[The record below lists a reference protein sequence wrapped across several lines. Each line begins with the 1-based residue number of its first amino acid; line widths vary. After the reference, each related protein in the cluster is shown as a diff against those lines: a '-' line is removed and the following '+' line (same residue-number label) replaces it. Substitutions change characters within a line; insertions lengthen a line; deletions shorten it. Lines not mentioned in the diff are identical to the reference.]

1 MLDIRRVRFLAEL
14 ADRGT
19 LAAVAEALNYSPSAV
34 AQHVHALERELGVA
48 LVEPVGRRVQLTGP
62 ARILVEHARRIFAE
76 LERAEADVASAL
88 DEPRGTVRIAAFQT
102 AAWTLV
108 PILVTSLAARFP
120 QITLEFT
127 EGDNAENLASL
138 SGLSST
144 RFDLVVFEDYPGLPI
159 GLDAGLDSQD
169 VADDPMW
176 LAVPAALAAELDAAR
191 DPLPQLDEAPWVM
204 EPPGTSPRTWA
215 AGVCQRAGFVPH
227 IRYTTDDTMLHLSLV
242 RAGVA
247 VGLLPQLALDAPF
260 SRDAGLDDV
269 VRYPLAEGGV
279 PLTRALRTATR
290 RSAAADPAVVAVRT
304 TLADAVRAHHR
315 GRSTEHPDR

>member
-1 MLDIRRVRFLAEL
+1 MLDIRRVRFLTEL

-34 AQHVHALERELGVA
+34 AQHVHALERELGVM
-48 LVEPVGRRVQLTGP
+48 LIEPVGRRVRLTGP

-76 LERAEADVASAL
+76 LEQAEADVASAL
-88 DEPRGTVRIAAFQT
+88 DEPRGTVRVAAFQT

-108 PILVTSLAARFP
+108 PILVTGLGARYP

-127 EGDNAENLASL
+127 EGENAENLAGL

-159 GLDAGLDSQD
+159 GLGEGLDIQD

-176 LAVPAALAAELDAAR
+176 LAVPTALAVTLDTAR
-191 DPLPQLDEAPWVM
+191 DPLSQLADAAWVM
-204 EPPGTSPRTWA
+204 EPPGTAPRTWA
-215 AGVCQRAGFVPH
+215 AGVCQRAGFVPR
-227 IRYTTDDTMLHLSLV
+227 IRYTTDDTMLHLSLI

-247 VGLLPQLALDAPF
+247 VGLLPQLALDAPL
-260 SRDAGLDDV
+260 SRDAGLQDV
-269 VRYPLAEGGV
+269 VRYALTDGEMPV
-279 PLTRALRTATR
+279 TRALRTATR
-290 RSAAADPAVVAVRT
+290 RSAAGDPAVAAVRT
-304 TLADAVRAHHR
+304 TLVDAVRTHHT
-315 GRSTEHPDR
+315 SV